1 MARLRS
7 GPVSC
12 CRTGCARRATNRSR
26 VGYKASMTGQ
36 LIDSYGRRISYVRLS
51 VTDRCD
57 LRCRYCMGEEMIFR
71 RSDELL
77 SFAEIE
83 ALADL
88 LIGRGVTK
96 LRLTGGE
103 PLVRRG
109 VLDLVASLGQRVG
122 QGLDELTLTTNGTQ
136 LAGAAHQLAAAGV
149 KRINVSLDSRD
160 PARFAHI
167 TRRDRLGDV
176 LTG

>member
-12 CRTGCARRATNRSR
+12 CRTGYARRATNRSR
-26 VGYKASMTGQ
+26 AGYKASMTRQ
-36 LIDSYGRRISYVRLS
+36 LIDSYGRRVSYVRLS

-57 LRCRYCMGEEMIFR
+57 LRCRYCMGEEMHFR

-77 SFAEIE
+77 SFGEIE

-88 LIGRGVTK
+88 LIDRGVTN

-109 VLDLVASLGQRVG
+109 VLDL
-122 QGLDELTLTTNGTQ
+122 
-136 LAGAAHQLAAAGV
+136 
-149 KRINVSLDSRD
+149 I
-160 PARFAHI
+160 
-167 TRRDRLGDV
+167 DRLGRR
-176 LTG
+176 